1 MCMLGPHMDFMK
13 TPTRRSLEHI
23 EEVLMIPARIC
34 SQMKWQSTVK
44 YLVLSQKIGFE
55 EKYKVEWTSL
65 SLCLKTQFLE
75 ANQRTS
81 YVPDQKTDE
90 PYQK

>member
-13 TPTRRSLEHI
+13 MPIRRSLEHI
-23 EEVLMIPARIC
+23 EEVLARIC

-44 YLVLSQKIGFE
+44 CLVLSQKNGFE

-65 SLCLKTQFLE
+65 SLSLKTQLLKVLYFEGQSKNKLYAWPE
-75 ANQRTS
+75 ER
-81 YVPDQKTDE
+81 
-90 PYQK
+90 